1 MKLLDKKYYN
11 LEPKYEYLK
20 DSFILGLAW
29 KKTDSFVRTH
39 NWYADIL

>member
-29 KKTDSFVRTH
+29 KKNR
-39 NWYADIL
+39 